1 MDFPLIRRLATLAAL
16 LFSGVATAQTEPTDD
31 VLSPY
36 RATFDDLSNQAIG
49 TVSQP
54 VAFSW
59 RRSKVHIAGTLAYPL
74 EFNTFA
80 NLRAGFLLR
89 RPVGGLLLELGI
101 SRVVTWDTAASR
113 QLVYTPY
120 RQSGRPSHLELELG
134 VAVPIAEGVVTTPV
148 RALPAMQLTF
158 NLYSSVRYLYY
169 PGAQRNMTAGQVA
182 AALLSPTL
190 TDREVTNLDSD
201 RLDAMQVDPGRYG
214 LMLGFGNDIYLTQG
228 LFLSPRIQM
237 AIPLLAPVSKTAL
250 PVWVD
255 LSMHAGWAF

>member
-1 MDFPLIRRLATLAAL
+1 MIRSLAIVVAVL
-16 LFSGVATAQTEPTDD
+16 LSAVASAQTEPEAD

-36 RATFDDLSNQAIG
+36 RASFDDLSNGAIG

-59 RRSKVHIAGTLAYPL
+59 RRSRIHVAGTVAYPL

-80 NLRAGFLLR
+80 NLRGGLLVR
-89 RPVGGLLLELGI
+89 RPVAGLLLELGI
-101 SRVVTWDTAASR
+101 SRAVTWDTAASR
-113 QLVYTPY
+113 QLAFTPY
-120 RQSGRPSHLELELG
+120 RQSGRPNRMELELG
-134 VAVPIAEGVVTTPV
+134 IAVPVAEGVITTRV

-158 NLYSSVRYLYY
+158 NVYSAVRYLYY
-169 PGAQRNMTAGQVA
+169 PGAQRSMTAGKTVA
-182 AALLSPTL
+182 ALFSPTL
-190 TDREVTNLDSD
+190 SEQEITNLDSS
-201 RLDAMQVDPGRYG
+201 RLDSMQVDPGRYG
-214 LMLGFGNDIYLTQG
+214 LMLGLGNDLYLEQG

-250 PVWVD
+250 PVWID